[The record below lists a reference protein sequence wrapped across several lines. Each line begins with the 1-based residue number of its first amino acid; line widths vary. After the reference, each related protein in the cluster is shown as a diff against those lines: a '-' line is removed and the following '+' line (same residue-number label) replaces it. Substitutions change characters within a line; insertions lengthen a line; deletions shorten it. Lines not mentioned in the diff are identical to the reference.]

1 MEKSSL
7 HTDKQKSEDTIEEI
21 TLFIEKKVKILP
33 DKLNSYFF
41 KDSNNWKGISCFWFK
56 RLSIL
61 RCQFSQKVIYEY

>member
-41 KDSNNWKGISCFWFK
+41 KDSNN
-56 RLSIL
+56 
-61 RCQFSQKVIYEY
+61 